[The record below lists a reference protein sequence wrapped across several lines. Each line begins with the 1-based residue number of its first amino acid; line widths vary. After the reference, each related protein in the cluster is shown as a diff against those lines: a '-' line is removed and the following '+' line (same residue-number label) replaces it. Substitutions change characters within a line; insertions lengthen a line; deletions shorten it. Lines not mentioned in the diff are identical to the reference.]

1 MPVTEHHAH
10 YVNHWTSHTLCQSLN
25 VKDTISITEHHAH
38 HINHR
43 TSRTLCQSLNIT
55 HTVSI
60 IEHYAQYIKQAV
72 TNTDHQLYCISH
84 WTSSSPY
91 QAVCPMHWT
100 SGTLYHSVVPCTENQ
115 AHYTKQFVP
124 RTNIKHTMPSSL
136 YHALN
141 IKHITPSAEHPAACL
156 QQSVSNMQQLISSS
170 LRSRTCRTWRR
181 VQMGEASTRHYL
193 IQFPRNAFLC
203 TLNNSSNYQVT
214 LISPP
219 QPGET
224 TPEEQKVSPLNYPYR
239 WSVCTPGS
247 IFVRSFMGLIWLW
260 LNKMVVVCLRA

>member
-1 MPVTEHHAH
+1 MQQ
-10 YVNHWTSHTLCQSLN
+10 L
-25 VKDTISITEHHAH
+25 IS
-38 HINHR
+38 
-43 TSRTLCQSLNIT
+43 
-55 HTVSI
+55 
-60 IEHYAQYIKQAV
+60 
-72 TNTDHQLYCISH
+72 
-84 WTSSSPY
+84 
-91 QAVCPMHWT
+91 
-100 SGTLYHSVVPCTENQ
+100 
-115 AHYTKQFVP
+115 
-124 RTNIKHTMPSSL
+124 SSL
-136 YHALN
+136 YPTCSSLSPAVCIQHPAVCIQHAAVC
-141 IKHITPSAEHPAACL
+141 IQHPAAYL
-156 QQSVSNMQQLISSS
+156 QQSVSNMQQLISSN

-181 VQMGEASTRHYL
+181 VQMGQSPTRNYL

-224 TPEEQKVSPLNYPYR
+224 TPEEQKVSALNYPYR